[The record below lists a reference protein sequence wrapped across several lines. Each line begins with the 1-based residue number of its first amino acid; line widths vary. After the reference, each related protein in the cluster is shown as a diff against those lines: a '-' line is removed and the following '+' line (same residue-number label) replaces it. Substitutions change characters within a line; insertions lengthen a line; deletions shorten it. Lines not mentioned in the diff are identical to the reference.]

1 MTMARTGGRRWTLRD
16 ALVVT
21 QIAVTT
27 VLLVAAGLLT
37 RSLMAAQQIGIG
49 FRTAGIAIVSTDMK
63 MIGYDDARAKEF
75 YDRVLERLRSLPDV
89 ESAALAER
97 LPFSINYNRNNVFL
111 PDRHGPSDKGL
122 VLDVTR
128 VSPEYF
134 ATLGVPLL
142 QGRNFNA
149 ADTPRSPRVAV
160 VNETMARRFWPN
172 ENAVGKHFRLR
183 GLDGPD
189 VEIVGIAP
197 DHKVS
202 SLGEAP
208 TPYIHYA
215 GSQQLDSNET
225 ILVRGRGDAAATL
238 NTVRREIAAIE
249 PNTVFLDNQTM
260 DAQVA
265 ATLLPARLGAIGVSV
280 VGVVAMAL
288 AAIGLYGVIAYAVAR
303 RSREIGIRMALGA
316 QPSAVVA
323 LVLRQGLGLAAAG
336 LGVGAVIALGAA
348 FALSRALYG
357 VSIVDPMAWGATIAI
372 LVTVAALANV
382 VPARRRRW
390 SIPLARCA
398 RSKERASFGEFRAR
412 RRVGLRA
419 HLHQILVVAARGRVV
434 LRQCGGTRRA
444 EHRAK
449 AVRFLLQRRLVLDE
463 RVGRAFQLEQQVAEQ
478 LSSGC
483 ERSGCHRALVRR
495 VFAGRRRPHFRDR
508 FVCAAVG
515 ERKPRGR
522 AAALNLD
529 LFRPVR
535 SPACASRSRSAA
547 ACRWRARAV
556 GQIFRMRGAERPR
569 EMDHASAYGIGS
581 DADRAPSLRPRPAFE
596 RVARGDGGKRE
607 DPAEPGAAPP
617 MASGSKRAAT
627 DGRLSTTCSR
637 LDPAPSAGRRRF
649 DSRRRAVLRRSIGR
663 VSPLRRTRCSPR
675 SIAANS
681 RRA

>member
-1 MTMARTGGRRWTLRD
+1 VLAALGGVAAIALAWMLMRLMLSIPLPIPIPVSFALRIDMRVVLFTSGVAALAALVAGLAPALKSTRPNLVGELKGDMTMARTGGRRWTLRD

-149 ADTPRSPRVAV
+149 ADTPKSPRVAV

-189 VEIVGIAP
+189 VEIVGIAT

-265 ATLLPARLGAIGVSV
+265 ATLLPARLGAIGVSI

-382 VPARRRRW
+382 VPARRAAVVDP
-390 SIPLARCA
+390 SSA
-398 RSKERASFGEFRAR
+398 
-412 RRVGLRA
+412 LRA
-419 HLHQILVVAARGRVV
+419 
-434 LRQCGGTRRA
+434 
-444 EHRAK
+444 E
-449 AVRFLLQRRLVLDE
+449 
-463 RVGRAFQLEQQVAEQ
+463 
-478 LSSGC
+478 
-483 ERSGCHRALVRR
+483 
-495 VFAGRRRPHFRDR
+495 
-508 FVCAAVG
+508 
-515 ERKPRGR
+515 
-522 AAALNLD
+522 
-529 LFRPVR
+529 
-535 SPACASRSRSAA
+535 
-547 ACRWRARAV
+547 
-556 GQIFRMRGAERPR
+556 
-569 EMDHASAYGIGS
+569 
-581 DADRAPSLRPRPAFE
+581 
-596 RVARGDGGKRE
+596 
-607 DPAEPGAAPP
+607 
-617 MASGSKRAAT
+617 
-627 DGRLSTTCSR
+627 
-637 LDPAPSAGRRRF
+637 
-649 DSRRRAVLRRSIGR
+649 
-663 VSPLRRTRCSPR
+663 
-675 SIAANS
+675 
-681 RRA
+681 